1 MAYVAFILIGV
12 SAAVGGVLLPA
23 QMADYSIDRTTIGIT
38 FFTFSAG
45 FMAAGSTA
53 GVVVD
58 RLGTRAALGCGGG
71 LFTLAALGTAARPP
85 FAVFAAITVV
95 SGYGSG
101 LVESVLNAYLSQL
114 PGATV
119 LLNRL
124 HAFFGVGACRTA
136 AGRVDADVLAVD
148 RRVAGARLN
157 VPLTVACILTTW
169 SGAADGRPLGDA
181 GASVPDGGP
190 LPAADH
196 GAEPTPGGGLLASTV
211 RVPAVMLGAVFLAVY
226 VGLEVSVGNWGFSF
240 MVEERGQRNLLAG
253 YTVSGF
259 WLGLTTGRFL
269 ISPIATRIGLTATG
283 MTSACLAGV
292 AAGAA
297 LVWLTPWAVVASLGL
312 VLLGFCLGPI
322 FPTAMAVAPRLT
334 APRLVPTAI
343 GVMNG
348 LSVVGGSAL
357 PWLAG
362 AIAQSAGLWTLPPYI
377 VALALVQLAI
387 WRLVVDRMTPARGD

>member
-1 MAYVAFILIGV
+1 
-12 SAAVGGVLLPA
+12 
-23 QMADYSIDRTTIGIT
+23 
-38 FFTFSAG
+38 
-45 FMAAGSTA
+45 
-53 GVVVD
+53 
-58 RLGTRAALGCGGG
+58 
-71 LFTLAALGTAARPP
+71 
-85 FAVFAAITVV
+85 
-95 SGYGSG
+95 
-101 LVESVLNAYLSQL
+101 
-114 PGATV
+114 
-119 LLNRL
+119 
-124 HAFFGVGACRTA
+124 
-136 AGRVDADVLAVD
+136 
-148 RRVAGARLN
+148 
-157 VPLTVACILTTW
+157 
-169 SGAADGRPLGDA
+169 
-181 GASVPDGGP
+181 
-190 LPAADH
+190 
-196 GAEPTPGGGLLASTV
+196 LASTV
-211 RVPAVMLGAVFLAVY
+211 RVPAVILSAVFLAVY
-226 VGLEVSVGNWGFSF
+226 VGLEISVGNWGFSF
-240 MVEERGQRNLLAG
+240 MVEERGQRSLLAG

-259 WLGLTTGRFL
+259 WLGLTMGRFL

-377 VALALVQLAI
+377 VVLALVQLAI
-387 WRLVVDRMTPARGD
+387 WRLVVDRMTPALGD